1 MDLIL
6 KGRGMHVTDQIRQ
19 VAEHKLAKLERL
31 DRHIR
36 RLEVEVTLEHNPRL
50 GDGSHRVVVACDV
63 GRRTLRAQ
71 GAGRDVDSALDQVVE
86 RLERQLSTY
95 RGKLRARLMGRRNR
109 LQSRRTS
116 PDGSTRSE

>member
-31 DRHIR
+31 DRHVR
-36 RLEVEVTLEHNPRL
+36 RVEVEVTLEHNPRM
-50 GDGSHRVVVACDV
+50 GDGSHRVAVAFDV
-63 GRRTLRAQ
+63 GRRTLRAE
-71 GAGRDVDSALDQVVE
+71 GAGHDVDSALDQVVE

-116 PDGSTRSE
+116 PEDSTRSE